1 MDFLHHPL
9 LILKPEGIRFIIE
22 AFGLWA
28 VCLVVF
34 AESGVFP
41 TLPGDS
47 LLVVCGI
54 YAATPAAG
62 TPGALSLWALLTVVP
77 LCGILGSQ
85 IGFAIGHWAGP
96 AAYRWKDRN
105 WGPLPV
111 YRVSWLVKTEDFF
124 KRWGAFAV
132 VAARW
137 VPFVRTG
144 APLLAGV
151 TKMPYR
157 SYVPYNIAGAVS
169 WVWSMVLVGYFLPP
183 LVNPFVDRFIPG
195 FQLQD
200 RIDVI
205 IVVVVAL
212 SCLPIVYATLKESGL
227 ATPAPKSAR
236 TKSAAKSKAKTR
248 RR

>member
-1 MDFLHHPL
+1 M
-9 LILKPEGIRFIIE
+9 ILKPEGIRYIIE
-22 AFGLWA
+22 SFGLWA

-62 TPGALSLWALLTVVP
+62 GQGALSLAALMILVP
-77 LCGILGSQ
+77 LCAVLGSQ
-85 IGFAIGHWAGP
+85 IGFGIGRWAG
-96 AAYRWKDRN
+96 ASAYRWRDRDL
-105 WGPLPV
+105 GFLPL
-111 YRVSWLVKTEDFF
+111 YRRDWLLKTEDFF
-124 KRWGAFAV
+124 RRWGSFAV

-151 TKMPYR
+151 TRMPYAAFI
-157 SYVPYNIAGAVS
+157 PYNIVGALS
-169 WVWSMVLVGYFLPP
+169 WVWSMVLVGYYLPP
-183 LVNPFVDRFIPG
+183 LVNPILGRAIPG
-195 FQLQD
+195 FRLED

-205 IVVVVAL
+205 IIVVVAL
-212 SCLPIVYATLKESGL
+212 SCLPIVYAYWKERG
-227 ATPAPKSAR
+227 R
-236 TKSAAKSKAKTR
+236 GRQAAKAGSRNSGKGAARGSAKKAR
-248 RR
+248 R